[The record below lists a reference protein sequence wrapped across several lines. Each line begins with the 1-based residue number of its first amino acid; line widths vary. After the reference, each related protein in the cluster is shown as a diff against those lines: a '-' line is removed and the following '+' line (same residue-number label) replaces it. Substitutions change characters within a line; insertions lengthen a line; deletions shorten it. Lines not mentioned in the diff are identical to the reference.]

1 MITAL
6 LALIT
11 QQHQSAEVNVS
22 YVIAINVW
30 MIVCITFVFFGLIE
44 YAIAIAYDQSTFH
57 FNEKNI
63 DNNIKKENPENIEV
77 NKTLIFQIKS
87 IKILIYLIYN

>member
-44 YAIAIAYDQSTFH
+44 YAIAIAYDQSTFNL
-57 FNEKNI
+57 NEKNI
-63 DNNIKKENPENIEV
+63 DNNNKKEKSESFEV
-77 NKTLIFQIKS
+77 NKTLIFQIKYFQ
-87 IKILIYLIYN
+87 ILICFIYN